1 MAKYAVRVVETLA
14 RTVIV
19 EAENFE
25 EATQKVIDAHSKSE
39 IILDADDF
47 DDSYFVPSETFGE
60 DAIDENDDRLSLFP
74 EISNSERP
82 GPLHIELY

>member
-19 EAENFE
+19 EADDFND
-25 EATQKVIDAHSKSE
+25 AVQKAIDAHSEAE
-39 IILDADDF
+39 IVLDADDF

-74 EISNSERP
+74 EIANSNRP
-82 GPLHIELY
+82 EPLHIELY

>member
-25 EATQKVIDAHSKSE
+25 EAVQRTIDAHSEAE
-39 IILDADDF
+39 IVLDADDF
-47 DDSYFVPSETFGE
+47 GK
-60 DAIDENDDRLSLFP
+60 
-74 EISNSERP
+74 
-82 GPLHIELY
+82 